1 MATVKVI
8 AEIDEN
14 LKKNLFK
21 ALIDDDLTFRD
32 WLSIMAKAYIEKR
45 EKPKE

>member
-1 MATVKVI
+1 MVTVKVL

-21 ALIDDDLTFRD
+21 ALIDDDLTFKD
-32 WLSIMAKAYIEKR
+32 WLSIMAKAYLDKR
-45 EKPKE
+45 EKPRE